1 MVGSFYSNSPE
12 EDIVFLKRMCSV
24 AVFVGVAVV
33 SAAVPANAADTTVTF
48 TTAGGSLT
56 VSVPAS
62 VALAGGSTAPGGTVT
77 GAVGTVTVTDVR
89 GSAAG
94 WTASV
99 YSTTGFT
106 ATGSTAVTNS
116 GVTYTPGATTGSS
129 APGTPTITA
138 GSAGSPGATS
148 GAALTAYTYANS
160 TAGGNSVSWNPT
172 LAVVIPLTAQAGAAY
187 SGTISHQV
195 A

>member
-1 MVGSFYSNSPE
+1 MTIRRIGMLLLGATA
-12 EDIVFLKRMCSV
+12 I
-24 AVFVGVAVV
+24 AVLAT
-33 SAAVPANAADTTVTF
+33 VPANAADTTVTF
-48 TTAGGSLT
+48 TTTGGSLT
-56 VSVPAS
+56 VAAPGSATLS
-62 VALAGGSTAPGGTVT
+62 GGTTTPGGTVS
-77 GAVGTVTVTDVR
+77 GALGTVTVTDAR

-94 WTASV
+94 WTSSV

-106 ATGSTAVTNS
+106 ATASTAIANAAI
-116 GVTYTPGATTGSS
+116 TYTPGATTATT

-138 GSAGSPGATS
+138 GSAGPPGVSS
-148 GAALTAYTYANS
+148 GTALVAYSYANV

-172 LAVVIPLTAQAGAAY
+172 LAVVIPLTAKTAAAY